1 MGHYT
6 QCCKVLINWEVTR
19 KVLSRREANLV
30 AEDSGAVRQAP
41 MNCIYAG
48 ITKVMVQRNGWIE
61 TVGKTTGE
69 AAKNPLD
76 KVFAGW
82 RF

>member
-1 MGHYT
+1 
-6 QCCKVLINWEVTR
+6 
-19 KVLSRREANLV
+19 
-30 AEDSGAVRQAP
+30 